1 MLLVADNDKSLH
13 AMLGAGVAER
23 ETGRDGGGG
32 GGGHPPEHMETS
44 RKRCAS
50 SAVIPLCAGRQDLS
64 LSSLGNLSLA
74 EVFFDFYPSG

>member
-1 MLLVADNDKSLH
+1 M
-13 AMLGAGVAER
+13 
-23 ETGRDGGGG
+23 